1 MNFIVRAE
9 DALEVVK
16 AYFDKLPKGDSS
28 CAGISIFH
36 SHAPYLEAYKIAE
49 ECCESGKKVMKKYN
63 EKNTCYVDYQFC
75 QSGLGRELEDIR
87 EIEVG
92 DLISKPWLLMDND
105 INVEKMGNIRKDVF
119 TLDEVDI
126 IVGDL
131 NKLASRSN
139 VKVLL
144 RRAKSSQIDFDM
156 EMDRIYAH
164 QTSSIRDEVKYTFV
178 EMAKDAER
186 REKRKKLIYDIVVA
200 YDIWFK
206 NEEKTTNNEEKG

>member
-1 MNFIVRAE
+1 
-9 DALEVVK
+9 
-16 AYFDKLPKGDSS
+16 
-28 CAGISIFH
+28 
-36 SHAPYLEAYKIAE
+36 
-49 ECCESGKKVMKKYN
+49 MKKYN

-92 DLISKPWLLMDND
+92 DLISKPWLLKDND